1 MQYFKRPIGHHS
13 IAEIIRIGCI
23 LFFLA
28 SLTVV
33 AGQEGDTCEAHLNS
47 AEEKYFTG
55 YFEAAIEQI
64 QNCLQQEKLDG
75 DLKIRACKLLCLS
88 QLANN
93 DPEAARASV
102 EDLLTMVPGY
112 APDAE
117 NDPRQFVELVN
128 TIKLETGREEMQ
140 SESRIIP
147 IKLPGDV
154 TSKEG
159 SDSSGI
165 SKWILI
171 GGATGGI
178 VAALVTLAMNGN
190 PDAEGGNDGNDG
202 GNGNNGRNG
211 PR

>member
-1 MQYFKRPIGHHS
+1 MQHLKRPIGHHL
-13 IAEIIRIGCI
+13 IAQMIRIGFI
-23 LFFLA
+23 LFLFT
-28 SLTVV
+28 SLTAF
-33 AGQEGDTCEAHLNS
+33 AGEKDGTCEEHLNS

-64 QNCLQQEKLDG
+64 QYCLQQEKLDG

-93 DPEAARASV
+93 DPAAARASV
-102 EDLLTMVPGY
+102 EDLLAMVPDY
-112 APDAE
+112 TPDAE

-128 TIKLETGREEMQ
+128 TVKQETVPEASQ
-140 SESRIIP
+140 TESRVIP
-147 IKLPGDV
+147 IKLPGDL
-154 TSKEG
+154 TTKEG

-178 VAALVTLAMNGN
+178 VAALVTLAMNGG
-190 PDAEGGNDGNDG
+190 PDAEGGNNGNG